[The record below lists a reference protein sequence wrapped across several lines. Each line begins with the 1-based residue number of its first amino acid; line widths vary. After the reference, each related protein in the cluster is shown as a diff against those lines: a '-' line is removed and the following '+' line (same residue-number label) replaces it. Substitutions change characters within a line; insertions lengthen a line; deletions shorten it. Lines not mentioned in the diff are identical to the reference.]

1 MRHRAVLLS
10 ALLVVSLVGAA
21 AAPAAAQS
29 TDAEGEAYAGSHVQF
44 TTTGSAVSNYAVGD
58 AVIVENMSVQSSEEA
73 RSQAGIG
80 ADAGLSTATEFSGA
94 GLQLASQTSL
104 SATVSVESGAEM
116 QAHDN
121 SRGIF
126 QVRANDGAQMVHANL
141 SSDSEAESESDE
153 RVVVTKG
160 DGSQGT
166 FIVVG
171 DGEVVVNE
179 EGNVTA
185 EVEEGSQLV
194 YRQYD
199 DGERSENDRQQEQM
213 IQNGTATA
221 EVYVQESAETGEDAG
236 AATTSVVEYGQD
248 TAIEVQSQ
256 SREEVNMTVERTQS
270 QGKVVLTSVSES
282 AFDNAEDIEVYV
294 DGEAAAQADSYS
306 AVEQS
311 AMEGDEPRY
320 YVAQSSSAEATTN
333 VAIGIDHFSERA
345 VSMQS
350 AQEDTSTATESDAA
364 TETDSADGSDTAT
377 EETSGDGAGFGAL
390 AALAALGS
398 ALVAARRL

>member
-44 TTTGSAVSNYAVGD
+44 NTTGSAVSNYAVGD
-58 AVIVENMSVQSSEEA
+58 SVIVKNVSVQSSEEA

-80 ADAGLSTATEFSGA
+80 LDVGLSAATSIAGAAVESRTEADA
-94 GLQLASQTSL
+94 
-104 SATVSVESGAEM
+104 SVRLGFESGAAM

-121 SRGIF
+121 ARGIF
-126 QVRANDGAQMVHANL
+126 QVRANDSAQMVQANL
-141 SSDSEAESESDE
+141 SSDAEAESESDE

-282 AFDNAEDIEVYV
+282 AFSSAEDIEVYV